1 LAAAFEQ
8 ATGAPFLA
16 KAMAELARRKC
27 PSDWAKLAARLA
39 RATRATSWHPSSRRD
54 QPRPRVVAREL
65 AAARE
70 QAAAVGY

>member
-16 KAMAELARRKC
+16 KATAELVRRKC

-39 RATRATSWHPSSRRD
+39 RATSWHPSSRRD